1 LEVPGWRQ
9 RKATNSKYRE
19 PSVKSRIS
27 GIRSIEMVDYIEA
40 SYCFDSKMN
49 ALHQKFEYFHVFL
62 KRILARY
69 SIPFS

>member
-1 LEVPGWRQ
+1 M
-9 RKATNSKYRE
+9 
-19 PSVKSRIS
+19 KSRIS